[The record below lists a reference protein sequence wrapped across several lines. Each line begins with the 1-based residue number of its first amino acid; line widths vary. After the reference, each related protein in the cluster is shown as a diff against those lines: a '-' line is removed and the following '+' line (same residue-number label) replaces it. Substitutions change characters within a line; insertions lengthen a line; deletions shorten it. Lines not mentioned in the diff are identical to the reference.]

1 MISISFFSEEQS
13 DNFISKGLFNTPKEL
28 SKIQYI
34 DVSEDCLKDE
44 INKAINKIGNIV
56 YNNENSVNG
65 FEIDEIEFGLNIGM
79 DGKVS
84 LIALESTASMQTSI
98 KIKLKRCEKNER

>member
-1 MISISFFSEEQS
+1 MISISFFTEEQS
-13 DNFISKGLFNTPKEL
+13 DSFIRKDLFNTPKEL
-28 SKIQYI
+28 SKIQCVDI
-34 DVSEDCLKDE
+34 SEESLKNDIHE
-44 INKAINKIGNIV
+44 AINKIGKIV
-56 YNNENSVNG
+56 YDNENSVSG

-98 KIKLKRCEKNER
+98 KIKLKRCEKNG